1 MLELNSAGKWIS
13 GARFEDHCSILSI
26 LTLKAAYSNLVLSF
40 HMCKIDPEV
49 SFGTVSLRAEEVE
62 NVICC
67 TICSA
72 VCLYGV

>member
-13 GARFEDHCSILSI
+13 GARFECPCSI
-26 LTLKAAYSNLVLSF
+26 LTLKAEYSNLVLSF
-40 HMCKIDPEV
+40 HMCKVDPEV